1 MIMFITLACLY
12 DLLETDNEVFKTY
25 AALCVSHIAQD
36 RFDGSQVNLVLNV
49 HGLMEKMIDLLDDEV
64 TSISASTT
72 IRHVIAGTD
81 KQAQRALDLDILPRL
96 VHFFDSTLLTS
107 RKRRVIGWI
116 LSNVAA
122 GTPSKIELLFGT
134 EGISEILFKIANSDE
149 CIVRCVRYT
158 FFNILF

>member
-1 MIMFITLACLY
+1 MRSNTA
-12 DLLETDNEVFKTY
+12 
-25 AALCVSHIAQD
+25 
-36 RFDGSQVNLVLNV
+36 RFPKFHFFQEQIDLVLNV

-64 TSISASTT
+64 TSISALTT
-72 IRHVIAGTD
+72 IGHVIAGTD
-81 KQAQRALDLDILPRL
+81 EQAQRALDLGILPRL

-122 GTPSKIELLFGT
+122 GTPSQIELLFGT
-134 EGISEILFKIANSDE
+134 EGILEILFKIANSDE
-149 CIVRCVRYT
+149 RIVRYVRYT